1 MAYAQYMGNLLRR
14 EIRVHVGMRMDFA
27 LDRSHE
33 ELRQK
38 ARTFVEEHVVTH
50 ADAWDRKKE
59 FPREAWD
66 ALAKAGLAGLPFP
79 TKYGGAGRDILSYAL
94 AVEEISRASAGL
106 GVTLA
111 VHVSLASQ
119 PIFWFG
125 SEEQKRTYLRPL
137 AEGKVLGS
145 FCLTEPGAGSDVAAM
160 ESKAVRRGDDYILT
174 GRKYFIMNAPVAS
187 TLVVFAMTDKSLA
200 HRGISAFIVP
210 RKTPGVRIGKIFDK
224 MGIRSSVTSE
234 VVFDE
239 VRVPAK
245 NLLGRLGD
253 GFKIAMET
261 LDCGRISIAA
271 QAVGIAQASLDAAVQ
286 YARQRVQFGKPIAD
300 LQAIRWMIADM
311 ATEIE
316 AARLLTYRAASLT
329 DHHRRH
335 TKEASMA
342 KLFAASTAVEATR
355 KALQIHGGYGY
366 MTDLPLERYYR
377 DAKITEIYEGTSE
390 IQRLVIS
397 NELL

>member
-1 MAYAQYMGNLLRR
+1 M
-14 EIRVHVGMRMDFA
+14 EFA

-33 ELRQK
+33 EIRRK
-38 ARTFVEEHVVTH
+38 VRRFVEEHVTPH
-50 ADAWDRKKE
+50 AAAWDQDKAFPRDAWT
-59 FPREAWD
+59 

-79 TKYGGAGRDILSYAL
+79 TAYAGAGRDILSYAV

-119 PIFWFG
+119 PIFVYG
-125 SEEQKRTYLRPL
+125 SEAQRRRYLRPL
-137 AEGKVLGS
+137 AAGKALGS

-160 ESKAVRRGDDYILT
+160 ESRAVRTEDGYRLS

-210 RKTPGVRIGKIFDK
+210 RASPGVRIGKIFDK

-239 VRVPAK
+239 VRVPKA
-245 NLLGRLGD
+245 NLLGREGD
-253 GFKIAMET
+253 GFRIAMET

-286 YARQRVQFGKPIAD
+286 YARHRVQFGKPIAD

-311 ATEIE
+311 ATDLE
-316 AARLLTYRAASLT
+316 AARLLTYRAAVLT
-329 DHHRRH
+329 DQHKKH

-342 KLFAASTAVEATR
+342 KLFAASTAIEATR
-355 KALQIHGGYGY
+355 KAMQIHGGYGY

>member
-1 MAYAQYMGNLLRR
+1 
-14 EIRVHVGMRMDFA
+14 MRMEFA
-27 LDRSHE
+27 LG
-33 ELRQK
+33 RQHDEVRRK
-38 ARTFVEEHVVTH
+38 IRGFVEKHVAPH
-50 ADAWDRKKE
+50 ADAWDRGKE
-59 FPREAWD
+59 FPLEAWR
-66 ALAKAGLAGLPFP
+66 ALGKEGLTGLPFP
-79 TKYGGAGRDILSYAL
+79 AKYGGAGRDILSYVL

-119 PIFWFG
+119 PIFWYG
-125 SEEQKRTYLRPL
+125 NEAQKRRFLRPL
-137 AEGKVLGS
+137 ARGKELGS

-160 ESKAVRRGDDYILT
+160 ESKAVRKGDDYLIS

-187 TLVVFAMTDKSLA
+187 TLVVFAMTDKSLG
-200 HRGISAFIVP
+200 HRGISCFLVP
-210 RKTPGVRIGKIFDK
+210 RKSAGVRIGKIFDK

-234 VVFDE
+234 VVFEE
-239 VRVPAK
+239 VRVPAE
-245 NLLGRLGD
+245 NLLGHLGD
-253 GFKIAMET
+253 GFKIAMDT
-261 LDCGRISIAA
+261 LDCGRISIAG

-286 YARQRVQFGKPIAD
+286 YARHRVQFGKPIAD
-300 LQAIRWMIADM
+300 LEAIRWMVADM

-316 AARLLTYRAASLT
+316 AARLLTYRAAWLT
-329 DHHRRH
+329 DRHKRH
-335 TKEASMA
+335 TMEASMA

>member
-1 MAYAQYMGNLLRR
+1 MEFAPDRRHEEVRR
-14 EIRVHVGMRMDFA
+14 EVRR
-27 LDRSHE
+27 
-33 ELRQK
+33 
-38 ARTFVEEHVVTH
+38 FVEAEVAPH
-50 ADAWDRKKE
+50 ADAWDRNRE
-59 FPREAWD
+59 FPTRAWK
-66 ALAKAGLAGLPFP
+66 ALAAHGLAGLPFP
-79 TKYGGAGRDILSYAL
+79 EKFGGAGRDILSYVI
-94 AVEEISRASAGL
+94 AVEEISRASAAL

-119 PIFWFG
+119 PIFNFG
-125 SEEQKRTYLRPL
+125 TDAQKRRFLRPL
-137 AEGKVLGS
+137 AQGKVLGS

-160 ESKAVRRGDDYILT
+160 ESKAVRQGEEFVLT
-174 GRKYFIMNAPVAS
+174 GRKYFIMNAPVAG
-187 TLVVFAMTDKSLA
+187 TFVVFAMTDKSLA
-200 HRGISAFIVP
+200 HRGISAFLVP
-210 RKTPGVRIGKIFDK
+210 RKSPGVRIGKIFDK

-239 VRVPAK
+239 VRVPQE

-253 GFKIAMET
+253 GFRIAMET

-286 YARQRVQFGKPIAD
+286 YARHRVQFGKPIAD
-300 LQAIRWMIADM
+300 LEAIRWMIADM

-316 AARLLTYRAASLT
+316 AARLLTYRAAWLT
-329 DHHRRH
+329 DHHKKH
-335 TKEASMA
+335 TMEASMA
-342 KLFAASTAVEATR
+342 KLFAASAAVEATR

-377 DAKITEIYEGTSE
+377 DAKITEIYEGTSV

>member
-1 MAYAQYMGNLLRR
+1 
-14 EIRVHVGMRMDFA
+14 MDFG
-27 LDRSHE
+27 LDRSHD
-33 ELRQK
+33 ELRRK
-38 ARTFVEEHVVTH
+38 VRRFVEEHVAAQ
-50 ADAWDRKKE
+50 ADAWDRRKE
-59 FPREAWD
+59 FPRDAWRE
-66 ALAKAGLAGLPFP
+66 LAKEGLAGLPFP
-79 TKYGGAGRDILSYAL
+79 TKYGGAGKDILSYAL

-119 PIFWFG
+119 PIFWYG
-125 SEEQKRTYLRPL
+125 TEEQKRRYLKPL
-137 AEGKVLGS
+137 AQGKELGS

-160 ESKAVRRGDDYILT
+160 ESKAVRHGDDYVLS

-239 VRVPAK
+239 ARVPGE
-245 NLLGRLGD
+245 NLLGHLGD
-253 GFKIAMET
+253 GFKIAMDT

-286 YARQRVQFGKPIAD
+286 YARHRVQFGKPIAD
-300 LQAIRWMIADM
+300 LEAIRWMIADM

-316 AARLLTYRAASLT
+316 AARLLTYRAAALT
-329 DHHRRH
+329 DRHRRH
-335 TKEASMA
+335 TMEASMA

>member
-1 MAYAQYMGNLLRR
+1 M
-14 EIRVHVGMRMDFA
+14 EFA

-33 ELRQK
+33 EIRKQV
-38 ARTFVEEHVVTH
+38 RRFVEEHV
-50 ADAWDRKKE
+50 AAEAGDWDRDKE
-59 FPREAWD
+59 FPRAAWK

-79 TKYGGAGRDILSYAL
+79 AKYGGAGRDILSYAI

-119 PIFWFG
+119 PIFNYG
-125 SEEQKRTYLRPL
+125 NEAQKRLYLRPL
-137 AEGKVLGS
+137 AEGSQLGS

-160 ESKAVRRGDDYILT
+160 ESKATRTSDGYVLS

-187 TLVVFAMTDKSLA
+187 TLVAFAMTDKSLA

-210 RKTPGVRIGKIFDK
+210 RDSPGVKIGKIFDK

-239 VRVPAK
+239 VRVPK
-245 NLLGRLGD
+245 ENLLGRESD

-286 YARQRVQFGKPIAD
+286 YARHRVQFGKPIAD

-311 ATEIE
+311 ATDIE
-316 AARLLTYRAASLT
+316 AARLLTYRAAALT
-329 DHHRRH
+329 DHHKRH

>member
-1 MAYAQYMGNLLRR
+1 MEFG
-14 EIRVHVGMRMDFA
+14 
-27 LDRSHE
+27 LDRSHDE
-33 ELRQK
+33 VRRK
-38 ARTFVEEHVVTH
+38 VRRFVEEHVVAH
-50 ADAWDRKKE
+50 ADAWDRNKE
-59 FPREAWD
+59 FPREAWQ
-66 ALAKAGLAGLPFP
+66 ALAKDGLAGLPFP
-79 TKYGGAGRDILSYAL
+79 AKFGGAGKDILSYVL

-125 SEEQKRTYLRPL
+125 TEAQKRRYLRPL
-137 AEGKVLGS
+137 AQGRELGS

-160 ESKAVRRGDDYILT
+160 ESKAVRQGDGYVLS

-210 RKTPGVRIGKIFDK
+210 RKSPGVRIGKIFDK

-234 VVFDE
+234 VIFDE
-239 VRVPAK
+239 VRVPAE
-245 NLLGRLGD
+245 NLLGHLGD
-253 GFKIAMET
+253 GFKIAMDT

-286 YARQRVQFGKPIAD
+286 YARHRVQFGKPIAD
-300 LQAIRWMIADM
+300 LEAIRWMIADM

-316 AARLLTYRAASLT
+316 AARLLTYRAATLT
-329 DHHRRH
+329 DHHKRH
-335 TKEASMA
+335 TLEASMA
-342 KLFAASTAVEATR
+342 KLFAATTAVDATR

>member
-1 MAYAQYMGNLLRR
+1 M
-14 EIRVHVGMRMDFA
+14 EFA
-27 LDRSHE
+27 LDRPHDE
-33 ELRQK
+33 IRRK
-38 ARTFVEEHVVTH
+38 VRRFVEEHV
-50 ADAWDRKKE
+50 AAQAAAWDRDKA
-59 FPREAWD
+59 FPREAWK
-66 ALAKAGLAGLPFP
+66 ALAKEGLAGLPFP
-79 TKYGGAGRDILSYAL
+79 AKYGGAGRDILSYAL

-119 PIFWFG
+119 PIFWYG
-125 SEEQKRTYLRPL
+125 NEDQKRRFLMPL
-137 AEGKVLGS
+137 AQGRELGS

-160 ESKAVRRGDDYILT
+160 ESKAVRKGDGYVLT
-174 GRKYFIMNAPVAS
+174 GRKYFIMNAPVAG
-187 TLVVFAMTDKSLA
+187 TLVAFAMTDKSLA
-200 HRGISAFIVP
+200 HRGMSAFLVP
-210 RKTPGVRIGKIFDK
+210 RKSPGVRIGKIFDK
-224 MGIRSSVTSE
+224 MGIRASVTSE

-239 VRVPAK
+239 VRVPK
-245 NLLGRLGD
+245 ENLLGREGD
-253 GFKIAMET
+253 GFRIAMDT

-311 ATEIE
+311 ATDIE
-316 AARLLTYRAASLT
+316 AARLLTYRAATLT
-329 DHHRRH
+329 DHGRKH

>member
-1 MAYAQYMGNLLRR
+1 M
-14 EIRVHVGMRMDFA
+14 EFA
-27 LDRSHE
+27 LDHRHDE
-33 ELRQK
+33 IRK
-38 ARTFVEEHVVTH
+38 KVRRFVEEQVAPS
-50 ADAWDRKKE
+50 ADAWDRDAE
-59 FPREAWD
+59 FPREAWK
-66 ALAKAGLAGLPFP
+66 ALAREGLAGLPFP
-79 TKYGGAGRDILSYAL
+79 AKFGGAGRDILSYAI
-94 AVEEISRASAGL
+94 AVEEISRASAAL

-125 SEEQKRTYLRPL
+125 DDEQKRRFLRPL
-137 AEGKVLGS
+137 AQGKQIGS

-160 ESKAVRRGDDYILT
+160 ESKAVRQGDDYVLT

-187 TLVVFAMTDKSLA
+187 TFVVFAMTDKSLA
-200 HRGISAFIVP
+200 HRGISAFVVP
-210 RKTPGVRIGKIFDK
+210 RKSRGVRIGKIFDK

-234 VVFDE
+234 VLLDE
-239 VRVPAK
+239 VRVPK
-245 NLLGRLGD
+245 GNLLGHPGD
-253 GFKIAMET
+253 GFRIAMET

-271 QAVGIAQASLDAAVQ
+271 QAVGITQASLDASVR
-286 YARQRVQFGKPIAD
+286 YARHRVQFGKPIAD
-300 LQAIRWMIADM
+300 LEAIRWMIADI
-311 ATEIE
+311 ATDLD
-316 AARLLTYRAASLT
+316 AARLLTYRAAWLT
-329 DHHRRH
+329 DHHKKH
-335 TKEASMA
+335 TMEASMA
-342 KLFAASTAVEATR
+342 KLFAASSAVEATR

>member
-1 MAYAQYMGNLLRR
+1 MLP
-14 EIRVHVGMRMDFA
+14 GMRMEFS
-27 LDRSHE
+27 LDRPHDE
-33 ELRQK
+33 VRKQ
-38 ARTFVEEHVVTH
+38 ARRFVEEHVAPH
-50 ADAWDRKKE
+50 AAAWDRGKE
-59 FPREAWD
+59 FPRGAWKE
-66 ALAKAGLAGLPFP
+66 LAKAGLAGLPFP
-79 TKYGGAGRDILSYAL
+79 ETYGGAGRDILSYAV

-119 PIFWFG
+119 PIFWYG
-125 SEEQKRTYLRPL
+125 NDAQKRRYLRPL
-137 AEGKVLGS
+137 AQGRVLGS

-160 ESKAVRRGDDYILT
+160 ESRAVRKGDGYVLS
-174 GRKYFIMNAPVAS
+174 GRKYFIMNAPVAG

-210 RKTPGVRIGKIFDK
+210 RRAPGVRIGKIFDK

-239 VRVPAK
+239 VRVPQE
-245 NLLGRLGD
+245 NLLGREGD

-300 LQAIRWMIADM
+300 LEAIRWMIADM
-311 ATEIE
+311 ATDIE
-316 AARLLTYRAASLT
+316 AARLLTYRAATLT

-335 TKEASMA
+335 TMEASMA

>member
-1 MAYAQYMGNLLRR
+1 MEFAVDRR
-14 EIRVHVGMRMDFA
+14 HDEVRR
-27 LDRSHE
+27 
-33 ELRQK
+33 K
-38 ARTFVEEHVVTH
+38 ARRFVEEHVAPRADTWDRE
-50 ADAWDRKKE
+50 AEFPLDAWK
-59 FPREAWD
+59 

-79 TKYGGAGRDILSYAL
+79 AKFGGGGRDVLSYAI
-94 AVEEISRASAGL
+94 AVEEISRASAAL

-125 SEEQKRTYLRPL
+125 NDDQKRRFLRPL
-137 AEGKVLGS
+137 AQGRQLGS

-160 ESKAVRRGDDYILT
+160 ESKAVRKGDDFVLT

-187 TLVVFAMTDKSLA
+187 TFVVFAMTDKSLA
-200 HRGISAFIVP
+200 HRGISAFLVP
-210 RKTPGVRIGKIFDK
+210 RKSAGVRIGKIFDK

-234 VVFDE
+234 VIFDE
-239 VRVPAK
+239 VRVPPE
-245 NLLGRLGD
+245 NLLGRVGD

-286 YARQRVQFGKPIAD
+286 YARHRVQFGRPIAD
-300 LQAIRWMIADM
+300 LEAIRWMIADM
-311 ATEIE
+311 ATDLD
-316 AARLLTYRAASLT
+316 AARLLTYRAAWLT
-329 DHHRRH
+329 DHHKKH
-335 TKEASMA
+335 TMEASMA

-366 MTDLPLERYYR
+366 MRDLPLERYYR

>member
-1 MAYAQYMGNLLRR
+1 M
-14 EIRVHVGMRMDFA
+14 EFA
-27 LDRSHE
+27 LDRTHDE
-33 ELRQK
+33 VRKQV
-38 ARTFVEEHVVTH
+38 RRFVEEHVAPH
-50 ADAWDRKKE
+50 AGDWDRDKE
-59 FPREAWD
+59 FPRSAWK

-79 TKYGGAGRDILSYAL
+79 GKYGGAGRDILSYAV

-111 VHVSLASQ
+111 VHTSLASQ
-119 PIFWFG
+119 PIFG
-125 SEEQKRTYLRPL
+125 YGTEAQKRRYLKPL
-137 AEGKVLGS
+137 AQGRELGS

-160 ESKAVRRGDDYILT
+160 ESKAVRTADGYVLS

-187 TLVVFAMTDKSLA
+187 TLVAFAMTDKSLA

-210 RKTPGVRIGKIFDK
+210 RDSPGVRIGKIFDK

-239 VRVPAK
+239 VPVPQE
-245 NLLGRLGD
+245 NLLGREGD
-253 GFKIAMET
+253 GFKIAMDT

-271 QAVGIAQASLDAAVQ
+271 QAVGIAQAALDAAVQ

-311 ATEIE
+311 ATDIE

-329 DHHRRH
+329 DHHRKH

-355 KALQIHGGYGY
+355 KALQVHGGYGY

>member
-1 MAYAQYMGNLLRR
+1 MEFAPDRRHEEVRR
-14 EIRVHVGMRMDFA
+14 EVRR
-27 LDRSHE
+27 
-33 ELRQK
+33 
-38 ARTFVEEHVVTH
+38 FVEAEVAPH
-50 ADAWDRKKE
+50 ADAWDRNRE
-59 FPREAWD
+59 FPTRAWK
-66 ALAKAGLAGLPFP
+66 ALAAHGLAGLPFP
-79 TKYGGAGRDILSYAL
+79 EKFGGAGRDILSYVI
-94 AVEEISRASAGL
+94 AVEEISRASAAL

-119 PIFWFG
+119 PIFNFG
-125 SEEQKRTYLRPL
+125 TDAQKRRFLRPL
-137 AEGKVLGS
+137 AQGKVLGS

-160 ESKAVRRGDDYILT
+160 ESKAVRQGEEFVLT
-174 GRKYFIMNAPVAS
+174 GRKYFIMNAPVAG
-187 TLVVFAMTDKSLA
+187 TFVVFAMTDKSLA
-200 HRGISAFIVP
+200 HRGISAFLVP
-210 RKTPGVRIGKIFDK
+210 RKSPGVRIGKIFDK

-239 VRVPAK
+239 VRVPQE

-253 GFKIAMET
+253 GFRIAMET

-286 YARQRVQFGKPIAD
+286 YARHRVQFGKPIAD
-300 LQAIRWMIADM
+300 LEAIRWMIADM

-316 AARLLTYRAASLT
+316 AARLLTYRAAWLT
-329 DHHRRH
+329 DHHKKH
-335 TKEASMA
+335 TMEASMA
-342 KLFAASTAVEATR
+342 KLFAASAAVEATR

>member
-1 MAYAQYMGNLLRR
+1 M
-14 EIRVHVGMRMDFA
+14 EFA
-27 LDRSHE
+27 LDRTHDE
-33 ELRQK
+33 VRK
-38 ARTFVEEHVVTH
+38 TVRRFVEVHV
-50 ADAWDRKKE
+50 AAKAGEWDRGKE
-59 FPREAWD
+59 FPRAAWN

-79 TKYGGAGRDILSYAL
+79 AKYGGAGRDILSYAV

-119 PIFWFG
+119 PIFWYG
-125 SEEQKRTYLRPL
+125 SEEQKQRYLKPL
-137 AEGKVLGS
+137 ARGSQLGS

-160 ESKAVRRGDDYILT
+160 ESKAVRTPNGYVLS
-174 GRKYFIMNAPVAS
+174 GRKYFIMNAPVAG
-187 TLVVFAMTDKSLA
+187 TLVAFAMTDKSLG

-210 RKTPGVRIGKIFDK
+210 RKSPGVRIGKIFDK

-234 VVFDE
+234 VIFDE
-239 VRVPAK
+239 VRVPK
-245 NLLGRLGD
+245 ENLLGREGD

-271 QAVGIAQASLDAAVQ
+271 QAVGIAQAALDAAVQ
-286 YARQRVQFGKPIAD
+286 YARHRVQFGKPIAD
-300 LQAIRWMIADM
+300 LEAIRWMIADM

-366 MTDLPLERYYR
+366 MTDLPLERFYR

>member
-1 MAYAQYMGNLLRR
+1 M
-14 EIRVHVGMRMDFA
+14 EFA
-27 LDRSHE
+27 LDRSHDE
-33 ELRQK
+33 VRKQV
-38 ARTFVEEHVVTH
+38 RRFVEEHVAPH
-50 ADAWDRKKE
+50 ADAWDRGKE
-59 FPREAWD
+59 FPREAWN

-79 TKYGGAGRDILSYAL
+79 AAYGGAGRDILSYAV

-119 PIFWFG
+119 PIFGFG
-125 SEEQKRTYLRPL
+125 NEAQKRRYLRPL
-137 AEGKVLGS
+137 AQGKVLGS

-160 ESKAVRRGDDYILT
+160 ESRAVRTADGYVLT
-174 GRKYFIMNAPVAS
+174 GRKFFIMNAPVAG

-200 HRGISAFIVP
+200 HRGMSAFIVP
-210 RKTPGVRIGKIFDK
+210 RMSPGVRIGKIFDK

-239 VRVPAK
+239 VRVPRE
-245 NLLGRLGD
+245 NLLGREGD

-271 QAVGIAQASLDAAVQ
+271 QSVGIAQAALDAAVA
-286 YARQRVQFGKPIAD
+286 YARHRVQFGKPIAD
-300 LQAIRWMIADM
+300 LEAIRWMVADM
-311 ATEIE
+311 ATDIE
-316 AARLLTYRAASLT
+316 AARLLTYRAAWLT
-329 DHHRRH
+329 DRHKRH

-342 KLFAASTAVEATR
+342 KLFAASTAIEATR
-355 KALQIHGGYGY
+355 KAMQVHGGSGY

>member
-1 MAYAQYMGNLLRR
+1 
-14 EIRVHVGMRMDFA
+14 MDFA

-33 ELRQK
+33 ELRKQV
-38 ARTFVEEHVVTH
+38 RRFVEEHV
-50 ADAWDRKKE
+50 APEAAAWDRDKS
-59 FPREAWD
+59 FPRDAWR
-66 ALAKAGLAGLPFP
+66 ALAREGLAGLPFP
-79 TKYGGAGRDILSYAL
+79 ARYGGAGRDILSYAL

-119 PIFWFG
+119 PIFG
-125 SEEQKRTYLRPL
+125 YGTEEQKRRFLTPL
-137 AEGKVLGS
+137 AQGKELGS

-160 ESKAVRRGDDYILT
+160 ESRAVRKGDGYVLS

-187 TLVVFAMTDKSLA
+187 TLVAFAMTDKSLA
-200 HRGISAFIVP
+200 HRGMSAFLVP
-210 RKTPGVRIGKIFDK
+210 RKSPGVRIGKIFDK
-224 MGIRSSVTSE
+224 MGIRASVTSE

-239 VRVPAK
+239 VRVPK
-245 NLLGRLGD
+245 ENLLGREGD
-253 GFKIAMET
+253 GFTIAMDT

-300 LQAIRWMIADM
+300 LQAIRWMVADM
-311 ATEIE
+311 ATDIE
-316 AARLLTYRAASLT
+316 AARLLTYRAAALT
-329 DHHRRH
+329 DRGRKH

>member
-1 MAYAQYMGNLLRR
+1 MEFTLDRPHE
-14 EIRVHVGMRMDFA
+14 EIRRKVR
-27 LDRSHE
+27 R
-33 ELRQK
+33 
-38 ARTFVEEHVVTH
+38 FVEERV
-50 ADAWDRKKE
+50 APQAAAWDRDKA
-59 FPREAWD
+59 FPREAWK
-66 ALAKAGLAGLPFP
+66 ALAKEGLTGLPFP
-79 TKYGGAGRDILSYAL
+79 AKYGGAGRDILSYAL

-119 PIFWFG
+119 PIFG
-125 SEEQKRTYLRPL
+125 YGNEEQKRRFLVPL
-137 AEGKVLGS
+137 AQGKELGS

-160 ESKAVRRGDDYILT
+160 ESKAVRTPAGYVLT
-174 GRKYFIMNAPVAS
+174 GRKDFIMNAPVAS
-187 TLVVFAMTDKSLA
+187 TLVAFAMTDRSLA
-200 HRGISAFIVP
+200 HRGISAFLVP
-210 RKTPGVRIGKIFDK
+210 RKSPGVRIGKIFDK
-224 MGIRSSVTSE
+224 MGIRASVTSE

-239 VRVPAK
+239 VRVPQE
-245 NLLGRLGD
+245 NLLGREGD
-253 GFKIAMET
+253 GFKIAMDT

-271 QAVGIAQASLDAAVQ
+271 QAVGIAQASLDAAVA

-311 ATEIE
+311 ATDIE
-316 AARLLTYRAASLT
+316 AARLLTYRAAALT
-329 DHHRRH
+329 DHGRKH

>member
-1 MAYAQYMGNLLRR
+1 MEFG
-14 EIRVHVGMRMDFA
+14 
-27 LDRSHE
+27 LDRSHDE
-33 ELRQK
+33 VRRK
-38 ARTFVEEHVVTH
+38 VRRFVEEHVAAH
-50 ADAWDRKKE
+50 AADWDRGKE
-59 FPREAWD
+59 FPAAAWKE
-66 ALAKAGLAGLPFP
+66 LAKAGLAGLPFP
-79 TKYGGAGRDILSYAL
+79 AKYGGTGKDILSYAV

-119 PIFWFG
+119 PIFWYG
-125 SEEQKRTYLRPL
+125 NDAQKRRFLTPL
-137 AEGKVLGS
+137 ARGKVLGS

-160 ESKAVRRGDDYILT
+160 ESRAVRKGDGYVLS
-174 GRKYFIMNAPVAS
+174 GRKYFIMNAPVAG

-210 RKTPGVRIGKIFDK
+210 RRSPGVRIGKIFDK

-239 VRVPAK
+239 VRVPRE
-245 NLLGRLGD
+245 NLLGREGD
-253 GFKIAMET
+253 GFRIAMET

-271 QAVGIAQASLDAAVQ
+271 QAVGIAQAALDAAVQ
-286 YARQRVQFGKPIAD
+286 YARHRVQFGKPIAD
-300 LQAIRWMIADM
+300 LEAIRWMVADM
-311 ATEIE
+311 ATEID

-335 TKEASMA
+335 TMEASMA

>member
-1 MAYAQYMGNLLRR
+1 M
-14 EIRVHVGMRMDFA
+14 EFA

-33 ELRQK
+33 EVRRK
-38 ARTFVEEHVVTH
+38 VRRFVEDHVTAH
-50 ADAWDRKKE
+50 AAAWDHDRE
-59 FPREAWD
+59 FPREAWTE
-66 ALAKAGLAGLPFP
+66 LAKAGLAGLPFP
-79 TKYGGAGRDILSYAL
+79 AAYGGAGRDILSYAV

-119 PIFWFG
+119 PIFWYG
-125 SEEQKRTYLRPL
+125 NEAQKRRYLAPL
-137 AEGKVLGS
+137 AAGKQLGS

-160 ESKAVRRGDDYILT
+160 ESKAVRTTHGYTLS
-174 GRKYFIMNAPVAS
+174 GRKYFIMNAPVAG

-210 RKTPGVRIGKIFDK
+210 RNSPGVRIGKIFDK

-239 VRVPAK
+239 VRVPK
-245 NLLGRLGD
+245 ENLLGREGD
-253 GFKIAMET
+253 GFKIAMDT

-286 YARQRVQFGKPIAD
+286 YARHRVQFGKPIAD

-311 ATEIE
+311 ATDID
-316 AARLLTYRAASLT
+316 AARLLTYRAATLT
-329 DHHRRH
+329 DHHKRH

>member
-1 MAYAQYMGNLLRR
+1 MEFSPNKHQEEVLRKAR
-14 EIRVHVGMRMDFA
+14 RFA
-27 LDRSHE
+27 EQIVTPNADRWDRS
-33 ELRQK
+33 
-38 ARTFVEEHVVTH
+38 
-50 ADAWDRKKE
+50 KK
-59 FPREAWD
+59 FPLETWRAM
-66 ALAKAGLAGLPFP
+66 AKAGLTGLPIP
-79 TKYGGAGRDILSYAL
+79 RKYGGAGQDVLSYIL
-94 AVEEISRASAGL
+94 TVEEISKGSAAL

-119 PIFWFG
+119 PLLWYG
-125 SEEQKRTYLRPL
+125 TEHQKMRYLKPL
-137 AEGKVLGS
+137 AQGKNFGS
-145 FCLTEPGAGSDVAAM
+145 FCLTEPTAGSDVASM
-160 ESKAVRRGDDYILT
+160 ESKATRTGDEYLLT
-174 GRKYFIMNAPVAS
+174 GRKYFIVNAPLAS
-187 TLVVFAMTDKSLA
+187 TYLVFAMTDKSLA
-200 HRGISAFIVP
+200 HRGISCFIVE
-210 RKTPGVRIGKIFDK
+210 RNLPGVKVGKIFDK
-224 MGIRSSVTSE
+224 MGIRSSMVSE
-234 VVFDE
+234 VIFDD

-245 NLLGRLGD
+245 NMLGRPGD

-271 QAVGIAQASLDAAVQ
+271 QAVGIAQASLDAAIQ
-286 YARQRVQFGKPIAD
+286 HARTRVQFGKPISD
-300 LQAIRWMIADM
+300 QQAIRWMVADM

-316 AARLLTYRAASLT
+316 AARLLTYQAAHLT
-329 DHHRRH
+329 DQGKKH

-342 KLFAASTAVEATR
+342 KLFAASTAVEAAR

>member
-1 MAYAQYMGNLLRR
+1 
-14 EIRVHVGMRMDFA
+14 MDFA
-27 LDRSHE
+27 VDKSHD
-33 ELRQK
+33 ELRRK
-38 ARTFVEEHVVTH
+38 VRRFVEQHVAAH
-50 ADAWDRKKE
+50 ADAWDRRKE
-59 FPREAWD
+59 FPRHAWVS
-66 ALAKAGLAGLPFP
+66 LAKEGLAGLPFP
-79 TKYGGAGRDILSYAL
+79 AKYGGAGRDILSYVL
-94 AVEEISRASAGL
+94 AVEEVSRASAGL

-119 PIFWFG
+119 PIFWYG
-125 SEEQKRTYLRPL
+125 TEEQKRRYLRPL
-137 AEGKVLGS
+137 AQGKVLGS

-160 ESKAVRRGDDYILT
+160 ESKAVRRGDDYLLS
-174 GRKYFIMNAPVAS
+174 GRKYFIMNAPVAG
-187 TLVVFAMTDKSLA
+187 TLVVFVMTDKSLA
-200 HRGISAFIVP
+200 HRGMSAFIVP
-210 RKTPGVRIGKIFDK
+210 RKAPGVKIGKIFDK

-234 VVFDE
+234 VVLDE
-239 VRVPAK
+239 VRVPAE
-245 NLLGRLGD
+245 NLLGHVGD
-253 GFKIAMET
+253 GFKIAMDT

-286 YARQRVQFGKPIAD
+286 YARNRVQFGKPIAD
-300 LQAIRWMIADM
+300 LEAIRWMIADM
-311 ATEIE
+311 ATDIE
-316 AARLLTYRAASLT
+316 AARLLTYRAATLT

-335 TKEASMA
+335 TMEASMA

>member
-1 MAYAQYMGNLLRR
+1 M
-14 EIRVHVGMRMDFA
+14 EFA
-27 LDRSHE
+27 LDRPHE
-33 ELRQK
+33 EIRKQV
-38 ARTFVEEHVVTH
+38 RRFVEEHVAAH
-50 ADAWDRKKE
+50 AGDWDRDRE
-59 FPREAWD
+59 FPSAAWK

-79 TKYGGAGRDILSYAL
+79 AKYGGAGRDILSYAI

-119 PIFWFG
+119 PIFWYG
-125 SEEQKRTYLRPL
+125 NEDQKKRFLSPL
-137 AEGKVLGS
+137 AQGKELGS

-160 ESKAVRRGDDYILT
+160 ESKAVRTADGYRLS

-187 TLVVFAMTDKSLA
+187 TLVAFAMTDKSLA
-200 HRGISAFIVP
+200 HRGISAFLVP
-210 RKTPGVRIGKIFDK
+210 RKASGVRIGKIFDK

-234 VVFDE
+234 VVFDDVE
-239 VRVPAK
+239 VPAE
-245 NLLGRLGD
+245 NLLGREGD

-271 QAVGIAQASLDAAVQ
+271 QAVGIAQAALDAAVQ
-286 YARQRVQFGKPIAD
+286 YARHRVQFGKPIAD

-311 ATEIE
+311 ATDIE
-316 AARLLTYRAASLT
+316 AARLLTYRAATLT
-329 DHHRRH
+329 DHHKKH

-355 KALQIHGGYGY
+355 KALQVHGGYGY